1 MSGKNLKIRITMGSS
16 AAPRKERTPPSVS
29 TTTPDSTS
37 AATTTTSPSTATRRY
52 AAVAAAIAI
61 LAGAGWLAFSGGE
74 PATPPNNDLAAAD
87 IAAPAS
93 PDPVIHA
100 DAASTNLPL
109 PPAPPPLAEAT
120 TATAAPKAV
129 QPVTPAK
136 ATPTPT
142 VKAQKATEQKS
153 PAKTTK
159 PASKQPK
166 AASSNNVARAVLTS
180 GISKREPID
189 KLGAQVSADDGK
201 KNLFFF
207 TEIVDLKGGT
217 VTHRWKREGKTV
229 ANMKFRVGS
238 DRYRVYSNKSIAPA
252 DTGEWQVEIVD
263 AQGKTLQVANFRYE

>member
-16 AAPRKERTPPSVS
+16 AAPRKERATPPVS

-37 AATTTTSPSTATRRY
+37 APATTTGPSTATRRY
-52 AAVAAAIAI
+52 AAVASAIAI

-74 PATPPNNDLAAAD
+74 PATPANNDLAATD
-87 IAAPAS
+87 VAAPTS
-93 PDPVIHA
+93 PSPVIRT

-120 TATAAPKAV
+120 AAPTAV
-129 QPVTPAK
+129 QPATPAQ
-136 ATPTPT
+136 TTSSPT
-142 VKAQKATEQKS
+142 VKAQKASEPKS

-159 PASKQPK
+159 PVSKQPK

-189 KLGAQVSADDGK
+189 KLGTQVNADDER

-207 TEIVDLKGGT
+207 TEIVDLKGTT

-252 DTGEWQVEIVD
+252 DTGEWQVEVID

>member
-29 TTTPDSTS
+29 TTIADATS
-37 AATTTTSPSTATRRY
+37 APAIAANPSAATRRY

-61 LAGAGWLAFSGGE
+61 LAGTGWLAFSGGE
-74 PATPPNNDLAAAD
+74 PAAPANNELAAAS
-87 IAAPAS
+87 IVAPAN
-93 PDPVIHA
+93 PNPVVHTE
-100 DAASTNLPL
+100 AASTNLPL
-109 PPAPPPLAEAT
+109 PPPPPPLAEAATT
-120 TATAAPKAV
+120 TAGLPAAPA
-129 QPVTPAK
+129 Q

-153 PAKTTK
+153 PAATTK
-159 PASKQPK
+159 PAAKPGK
-166 AASSNNVARAVLTS
+166 IASSKNVARAVLTS
-180 GISKREPID
+180 GISKREPVD
-189 KLGAQVSADDGK
+189 KLGSRVNAGDDRK
-201 KNLFFF
+201 SLFFF